1 LPQIKIW
8 ANIFKDQFISAVKKT
23 EILKLYKE
31 KQLKKILRQAA
42 EVIKRGGVVAFP
54 TETVYA
60 LGADAM
66 NKDAVKKV
74 YRLKKREADKP
85 IAVFLSKP
93 EELSKFV
100 KELTSPAKRLVNNF
114 WPGPLT
120 LIFKS
125 KPGKLIYLSGKEEKI
140 GIRVS
145 SSNIVQSFLRQTRT
159 PLTATSANLS
169 GLKGSLCAD
178 EVLKY
183 FGGEIELVLDGGPS
197 EQIVPSSVVDVSA
210 DVPVLIREGCI
221 SFAKIKRVT
230 PELQRK
236 N

>member
-1 LPQIKIW
+1 VNISKGQI
-8 ANIFKDQFISAVKKT
+8 ISAVKKT

-31 KQLKKILRQAA
+31 KQAKKIFHQAA
-42 EVIKRGGVVAFP
+42 KIIQKGGVVAFP

-66 NKDAVKKV
+66 NENAVKKIS
-74 YRLKKREADKP
+74 RFKKREADKP
-85 IAVFLSKP
+85 IAIFLLKP

-100 KELTSPAKRLVNNF
+100 KVITSPADRLIENF

-125 KPGKLIYLSGKEEKI
+125 KPGKLTYLTGKRKTI

-145 SSNIVQSFLRQTRT
+145 SSNTVQSLLRQTRT

-169 GLKGSLCAD
+169 GLKGSLSAE
-178 EVLKY
+178 EVLKD
-183 FGGEIELVLDGGPS
+183 FDGKIELILDGGSS
-197 EQIVPSSVVDVSA
+197 EEVVPSSVVDVSG

-221 SFAKIKRVT
+221 SFMEIKRVA

-236 N
+236 K